1 VENPT
6 RKLKPEMYATVTI
19 GVPGVEALAVPLTA
33 ILRLA
38 DQTVVFVEQG
48 ATPDGRRRFVRRVVA
63 AGDDEGTSLV
73 PVTHGLQPGE
83 KVVTSG
89 AILLSGM
96 L

>member
-1 VENPT
+1 VANPK
-6 RKLKPEMYATVTI
+6 RQLKPEMYATVTV

-48 ATPDGRRRFVRRVVA
+48 RTPDGRLRFVRRLVS
-63 AGDDEGTSLV
+63 AGDDEGTSMV
-73 PVTHGLQPGE
+73 PIAHGLTAGE
-83 KVVTSG
+83 QVVTSG